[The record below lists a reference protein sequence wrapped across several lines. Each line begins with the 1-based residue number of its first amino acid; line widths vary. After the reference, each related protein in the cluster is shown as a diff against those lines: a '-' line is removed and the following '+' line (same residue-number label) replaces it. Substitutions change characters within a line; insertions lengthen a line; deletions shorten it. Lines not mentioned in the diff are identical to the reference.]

1 MSVYRYFRRYVEY
14 GVVPAKKA
22 EDNTL
27 VPENSFYKSVRYV
40 DNVLGPVKDV
50 ICGVES
56 KDNYNK
62 YYQDNDKCEYV
73 GHRAEGVYSLCTLGA
88 VLAANIILQP
98 LFLIVACLSYFPV
111 KLLSKITGDYCFK
124 TDTKSFVNYSNIF
137 LEIGQDCANA
147 VARVF
152 NKIVSYACAAIIWA
166 AASIITPLVWA
177 CNKVQS
183 KLSEIQKLEKYQPLS
198 HRSDSKTT
206 LVGGVPWTEL

>member
-73 GHRAEGVYSLCTLGA
+73 GHRAEGVYSLCALGA

-98 LFLIVACLSYFPV
+98 LCLILAYLSYFPI
-111 KLLSKITGDYCFK
+111 KLSSKITGNYCLK
-124 TDTKSFVNYSNIF
+124 ASTKSLVDHSNAFLSSWARFV
-137 LEIGQDCANA
+137 
-147 VARVF
+147 
-152 NKIVSYACAAIIWA
+152 
-166 AASIITPLVWA
+166 LV
-177 CNKVQS
+177 Q
-183 KLSEIQKLEKYQPLS
+183 
-198 HRSDSKTT
+198 
-206 LVGGVPWTEL
+206 

>member
-98 LFLIVACLSYFPV
+98 LFLIVACLSYHTRQV
-111 KLLSKITGDYCFK
+111 KRL
-124 TDTKSFVNYSNIF
+124 
-137 LEIGQDCANA
+137 
-147 VARVF
+147 
-152 NKIVSYACAAIIWA
+152 
-166 AASIITPLVWA
+166 
-177 CNKVQS
+177 
-183 KLSEIQKLEKYQPLS
+183 
-198 HRSDSKTT
+198 
-206 LVGGVPWTEL
+206 

>member
-62 YYQDNDKCEYV
+62 YYQDNDKRGSQGRESAFIV
-73 GHRAEGVYSLCTLGA
+73 CTWCYFSSQH
-88 VLAANIILQP
+88 NIAT
-98 LFLIVACLSYFPV
+98 FMFDT
-111 KLLSKITGDYCFK
+111 IT
-124 TDTKSFVNYSNIF
+124 
-137 LEIGQDCANA
+137 
-147 VARVF
+147 
-152 NKIVSYACAAIIWA
+152 
-166 AASIITPLVWA
+166 
-177 CNKVQS
+177 KV
-183 KLSEIQKLEKYQPLS
+183 
-198 HRSDSKTT
+198 T
-206 LVGGVPWTEL
+206 